1 MLCSSG
7 VVWQNVPHT
16 VDISWLIGADKTVMN
31 IGIHLKYNTPI
42 WFQEFLEIPV
52 INMKKNWKSMEVY
65 FSKVQTP
72 FSAEHA
78 RYVSNVKG
86 QTVNYVYGNK

>member
-1 MLCSSG
+1 
-7 VVWQNVPHT
+7 
-16 VDISWLIGADKTVMN
+16 
-31 IGIHLKYNTPI
+31 
-42 WFQEFLEIPV
+42 
-52 INMKKNWKSMEVY
+52 MEVY